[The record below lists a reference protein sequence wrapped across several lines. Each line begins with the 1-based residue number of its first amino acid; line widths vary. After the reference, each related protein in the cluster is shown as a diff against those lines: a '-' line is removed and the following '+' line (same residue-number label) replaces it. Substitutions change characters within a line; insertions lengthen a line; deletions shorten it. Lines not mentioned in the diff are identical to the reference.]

1 MKKNLFSLILFLSPQ
16 ALSQENLLFENN
28 DFQLYDNI
36 GYSCNHLFLY
46 DKKTKV
52 NIILKDPIDG
62 DVNLAE
68 KNCYTTKDKESI
80 KVTFFPSDVEDFSNN
95 KFLRVNYDL
104 DYNILI
110 SPNEYQKIPY
120 SKCAIIDMDNAVFI
134 GNENAREEVCSEA
147 DFVKYIFPNL
157 GFPITWENLL
167 IYVKNNKFTD
177 LIEYEIN
184 NYISI
189 LLSIDYD
196 FEKINNVMEIL
207 NNTGYTAQS
216 ERILSYNYVKIKE
229 KSYLYSDDLMKS
241 NMYLIKG
248 DKVKILKDKL
258 DDKGIK
264 WYLINYKGKKEINM
278 WIKADSV
285 DLN

>member
-1 MKKNLFSLILFLSPQ
+1 MKKKLLILLFFSLQAFSKDVNLF
-16 ALSQENLLFENN
+16 EDNN
-28 DFQLYDNI
+28 YRIYDRIDSN
-36 GYSCNHLFLY
+36 CNHLFLY
-46 DKKTKV
+46 NKNSKK
-52 NIILKDPIDG
+52 NIILKDPLNS
-62 DVNLAE
+62 DVNLSE
-68 KNCYTTKDKESI
+68 KNCYSKEDKENI
-80 KVTFFPSDVEDFSNN
+80 KVTFFPSNIEDFSISN
-95 KFLRVNYDL
+95 KILRINYDL
-104 DYNILI
+104 DSHILI
-110 SPNEYQKIPY
+110 SPNEYQKIHY

-189 LLSIDYD
+189 LLSINYD

-207 NNTGYTAQS
+207 NNAGYTAQS

-258 DDKGIK
+258 DNKGIK

>member
-1 MKKNLFSLILFLSPQ
+1 M
-16 ALSQENLLFENN
+16 
-28 DFQLYDNI
+28 
-36 GYSCNHLFLY
+36 
-46 DKKTKV
+46 
-52 NIILKDPIDG
+52 
-62 DVNLAE
+62 
-68 KNCYTTKDKESI
+68 
-80 KVTFFPSDVEDFSNN
+80 
-95 KFLRVNYDL
+95 
-104 DYNILI
+104 
-110 SPNEYQKIPY
+110 
-120 SKCAIIDMDNAVFI
+120 
-134 GNENAREEVCSEA
+134 
-147 DFVKYIFPNL
+147 
-157 GFPITWENLL
+157 L